1 MTKKTILSQQSE
13 NKNEPAECQTPGKQ
27 GNTRLRIRQL
37 REKNK
42 LSQKNLA
49 EYLGC
54 TQQNYSR
61 YETGELE
68 LSLGVL
74 ERLAFFYETSTDYIL
89 GLSDYTDAR
98 WNDESYIR
106 IAKSNMEERKRRA
119 MEDGMKKKG
128 RPKKNK
134 E

>member
-1 MTKKTILSQQSE
+1 MTKKTTLSQQSE
-13 NKNEPAECQTPGKQ
+13 NTAKPIKRKNAEKQ

-68 LSLGVL
+68 LSLVVL

-106 IAKSNMEERKRRA
+106 IAKFNLEERKRKA

-128 RPKKNK
+128 RPLKNK